1 MPRTIAI
8 GDIHGCLDHL
18 DALLLAIE
26 PTPDDHLVFLGDYV
40 DRGPDS
46 AGVMN
51 RLITLSKNL
60 KITTIM
66 GNHEQMM
73 LESRND
79 IDRLTEWLLN
89 GGDATLF
96 SYGGKRGNFSHV
108 PAEHWHFLER
118 NLVPYLETKT
128 HIFVHANAH
137 PDLHMREQTDYML
150 RWERCDQSSR
160 HMSRKIIVCGHT
172 PQRSKRPLV
181 RDHLICIDTIA
192 FHGGFLTA
200 LDVTTGTVWQAAA
213 EGPVSTAQL
222 SDFAKTK

>member
-1 MPRTIAI
+1 VI
-8 GDIHGCLDHL
+8 
-18 DALLLAIE
+18 
-26 PTPDDHLVFLGDYV
+26 
-40 DRGPDS
+40 
-46 AGVMN
+46 N
-51 RLITLSKNL
+51 RLITISKTH
-60 KITTIM
+60 KTTAIM

-79 IDRLTEWLLN
+79 PERLVEWLLN

-118 NLVPYLETKT
+118 NLVSYLETKT
-128 HIFVHANAH
+128 HIFVHANVH
-137 PDLHMREQTDYML
+137 PELHMKEQPDYML

-200 LDVTTGTVWQAAA
+200 LDVTTDTIWQAPA
-213 EGPVSTAQL
+213 EGPVSTSHL
-222 SDFAKTK
+222 SDFAAK